1 MTGAA
6 RRRALIALLALLAAL
21 PVAQAFGWGA
31 AGHRIVGA
39 VADELLDAASRAK
52 LVAIAGDQSLAE
64 LGLALDRDKRELEE
78 RLPGSSRWH
87 FDNRPDCGRR
97 VPPASYCP
105 DGACASVAYARY
117 RAILAD
123 HRASAAERLFA
134 LKVVVHVLADI
145 HQPLH
150 VADHGDRGGNS
161 LEVALG
167 RGRHPK
173 PLHTT
178 WDNDF
183 VKRAMHGERQ
193 DEFVRELIAEHA
205 GARARIGAGSAGD
218 WMEESWR
225 LAHDYAFGRL
235 PGFACAEADPRF
247 LRLSDDY
254 ADGAARIVRE
264 QLARAGIRLAAE
276 LKAAL

>member
-1 MTGAA
+1 MNAA
-6 RRRALIALLALLAAL
+6 LARALAVLVLGLVT
-21 PVAQAFGWGA
+21 VAPAWGWGA
-31 AGHRIVGA
+31 EGHRIVGA
-39 VADELLDAASRAK
+39 VADELLDGPTSAALRE
-52 LVAIAGDQSLAE
+52 IAGDRTLAE
-64 LGLALDRDKRELEE
+64 IGLALDHDKRELEE

-87 FDNRPDCGRR
+87 FDNRPDCGPR
-97 VPPASYCP
+97 VAPGGYCP
-105 DGACASVAYARY
+105 AGACASAAYAKY

-123 HRASAAERLFA
+123 RRQSRAERYFA
-134 LKVVVHVLADI
+134 LKVVVHVLADV

-150 VADHGDRGGNS
+150 VADHEDRGGNS
-161 LEVALG
+161 IEVWLG

-173 PLHTT
+173 PLHAA

-183 VKRAMHGERQ
+183 VRRAMNGKRQ
-193 DEFVRELIAEHA
+193 DEFVSDLIAEYA
-205 GARARIGAGSAGD
+205 PSRQQISRGTLSE

-235 PGFACAEADPRF
+235 PGFACGATDPKIV
-247 LRLSDDY
+247 RLEDAY

-276 LKAAL
+276 LKATL